1 MLDKFD
7 VDNAVV
13 DDDEE
18 EEAGLLA
25 VGPGDGDVGAFSLCG
40 DSGAWDDE
48 SSSIDDTLP
57 CA

>member
-1 MLDKFD
+1 MDD
-7 VDNAVV
+7 VE
-13 DDDEE
+13 EE
-18 EEAGLLA
+18 EEAGLVVV

-48 SSSIDDTLP
+48 SSSIEDTLP